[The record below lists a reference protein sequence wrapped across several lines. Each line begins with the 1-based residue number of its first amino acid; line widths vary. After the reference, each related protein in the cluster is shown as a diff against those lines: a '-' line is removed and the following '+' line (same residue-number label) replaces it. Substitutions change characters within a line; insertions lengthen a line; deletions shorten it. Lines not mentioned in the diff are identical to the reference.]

1 MKIKNVTISS
11 TMLAVTLALTSVT
24 AQAQSIKL
32 CHDDADSAP
41 WLVKGTK
48 GLNIVLMEA
57 AAAKAGAKLEIVALP
72 WKRCLGGVEDKSMD
86 GAIAASFKDDRAKYA
101 VYPTVGDK
109 LDENKRLHTEEYSL
123 YRAKGSNLSWD
134 GTNFSNLTGSVGAQ
148 RGYSIIDNLKK
159 SGAKVDEGGAL
170 AKDNMKKLVG
180 GQVQAVALT
189 TQEGDLLLA
198 STEFSGKAE
207 KVTPPLIQK
216 TYYTIFGKEF
226 YSKNTKIV
234 DSLWSQMA
242 TVRESKDYK
251 GKVQAAFK
259 KK

>member
-1 MKIKNVTISS
+1 MKITENIISAS
-11 TMLAVTLALTSVT
+11 IFAACVALTTST
-24 AQAQSIKL
+24 ALAQNIKL

-41 WLVKGTK
+41 WLVKNSK

-57 AAAKAGAKLEIVALP
+57 AAAKTGAKLEIVALP
-72 WKRCLGGVEDKSMD
+72 WKRCLGAVEDKSID
-86 GAIAASFKDDRAKYA
+86 GAIAASYKDDRAKFA

-109 LDENKRLHTEEYSL
+109 LDEGKRLHTEEYSL
-123 YRAKGSNLSWD
+123 YRAKGSNISWD
-134 GTNFSNLTGSVGAQ
+134 GTKFSNLTGSVGAQ

-198 STEFSGKAE
+198 TTEFSGKAE